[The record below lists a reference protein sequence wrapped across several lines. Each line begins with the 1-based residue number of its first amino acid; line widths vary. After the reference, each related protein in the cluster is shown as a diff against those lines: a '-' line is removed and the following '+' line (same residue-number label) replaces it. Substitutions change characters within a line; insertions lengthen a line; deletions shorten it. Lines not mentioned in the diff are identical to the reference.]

1 MDFSYGRV
9 SIFSLAITE
18 HRFNTAIFSST
29 YRCIITQHR
38 FIDMSRF
45 RKQALTSPEM
55 FTDLESSISCIRLT
69 NVLALV
75 SQK

>member
-1 MDFSYGRV
+1 MDFSYSKV
-9 SIFSLAITE
+9 SIFSLAITV
-18 HRFNTAIFSST
+18 HRFNTAST
-29 YRCIITQHR
+29 YRCIIIQHR

-55 FTDLESSISCIRLT
+55 FTDLENSISCIRLT